1 MGDQP
6 IILAI
11 DQGTTSTRAIL
22 FSAEL
27 EILAVQQK
35 ELKLHYPCKG
45 WVEQN
50 PETIWQDTLEVC
62 RAALEH
68 GTGKVAESVIAI
80 GITNQRE
87 TTILWDRKS
96 GKPVYPAIVWQDRRT
111 GAVCEQLRAQGLE
124 PMVTAR
130 TGLLFDPYFSATKIA
145 WILDNVEGVRA
156 RAVRGEL
163 AFGTIDCYL
172 LWHLTGGLAH
182 ATDVTNAART
192 LLFNIVEQQWDEDLL
207 ALFDIPAAI
216 LPEVRD
222 NAARFGMTDPVL
234 FGREIPVGGM
244 AGDQH
249 AALIGQRCFRPG
261 MVKSTYGTGCFAL
274 MNIGPDFRLSQHRL
288 LTTPAYRLN
297 GKMVYAVE
305 GSIFVAGAAIQW
317 LRDGLEFFQDAAAS
331 EALARSVPD
340 SNEVYFVPA
349 FTGLGAPYWRPDVR
363 GMISGLSRETTRA
376 HIIRAAL
383 EAQGYQTLDLIAAIE
398 EDGGYQAEVVR
409 VDGGLVANRF
419 MCQFLAD
426 MLNRPVEVPKVTEAT
441 ALGAAILA
449 GLTVG
454 LFAGLET
461 TEHYWQRDIIYTPA
475 MTEAERKRLYTG
487 WKTAI
492 QSLLHTAGN
501 ASAES
506 DAANSHQKNEHEAGK
521 ICGETGNR

>member
-1 MGDQP
+1 MNNQP
-6 IILAI
+6 VILAI

-22 FSAEL
+22 FSATL

-35 ELKLHYPCKG
+35 ELKLHYPHKG

-50 PETIWQDTLEVC
+50 PEAIWQDTLEVC
-62 RAALEH
+62 HAVLEH
-68 GTGKVAESVIAI
+68 NVSMVGSVAAI

-87 TTILWDRKS
+87 TTILWDRKT

-111 GAVCEQLRAQGLE
+111 DIGCEQLKAQGYE

-145 WILDNVEGVRA
+145 WILDNVEGVRS
-156 RAVRGEL
+156 RAMRGEL
-163 AFGTIDCYL
+163 AFGTVDCYL
-172 LWHLTGGLAH
+172 LWHLTGGKVH

-192 LLFNIVEQQWDEDLL
+192 LLFNIVEQKWDADLL
-207 ALFDIPAAI
+207 TLFNIPETI

-222 NAARFGMTDPVL
+222 NAARFGMTDRIL
-234 FGREIPVGGM
+234 FGRGIPIGGM

-274 MNIGPDFRLSQHRL
+274 MNIGSDFKPSQHRL

-297 GKMVYAVE
+297 GKMVYAIE
-305 GSIFVAGAAIQW
+305 GSIFIAGAAIQW
-317 LRDGLEFFQDAAAS
+317 LRDELEFFQEVAAS
-331 EALARSVPD
+331 DALALSVPD

-363 GMISGLSRETTRA
+363 GMISGLSRDTTRV
-376 HIIRAAL
+376 HIVRAAL
-383 EAQGYQTLDLIAAIE
+383 EAQGYQTRDLMAAIE
-398 EDGGYQAEVVR
+398 EDGGHHAEIIR
-409 VDGGLVANRF
+409 VDGGLVANKF

-426 MLNRPVEVPKVTEAT
+426 ILNKPVEVPKITEAT

-449 GLTVG
+449 GLTVD
-454 LFAGLET
+454 LFADLEVT
-461 TEHYWQRDIIYTPA
+461 GCYWQRDKIYTPTI
-475 MTEAERKRLYTG
+475 TETERERLYAG
-487 WKTAI
+487 WKAAV
-492 QSLLHTAGN
+492 QSLLH
-501 ASAES
+501 ASR
-506 DAANSHQKNEHEAGK
+506 N
-521 ICGETGNR
+521 

>member
-1 MGDQP
+1 MNDQP
-6 IILAI
+6 TILAI
-11 DQGTTSTRAIL
+11 DQGTTSTRTIL

-27 EILAVQQK
+27 KILAVQQK
-35 ELKLHYPCKG
+35 ELKLHYPRKG

-62 RAALEH
+62 RAILERTA
-68 GTGKVAESVIAI
+68 GRAEAVTAI

-87 TTILWDRKS
+87 TTILWDRKT

-111 GAVCEQLRAQGLE
+111 GTVCERLRAQGFE

-172 LWHLTGGLAH
+172 LWHLTGGRVY

-192 LLFNIVEQQWDEDLL
+192 LLFNIVEQQWDADLL

-222 NAARFGMTDPVL
+222 NAAGFGVTDPAL
-234 FGREIPVGGM
+234 FDREIPVGGM

-297 GKMVYAVE
+297 GRMVYAVE

-363 GMISGLSRETTRA
+363 GMISGLSRDTTRA

-383 EAQGYQTLDLIAAIE
+383 EAQGYQTLDLMAAIE
-398 EDGGYQAEVVR
+398 EDGGYQADVVR
-409 VDGGLVANRF
+409 VDGGLVANGF

-426 MLNRPVEVPKVTEAT
+426 MLNKPVEVPKVTEAT

-449 GLTVG
+449 GLAVG
-454 LFAGLET
+454 LFAGLEA
-461 TEHYWQRDIIYTPA
+461 TERYWQRDIIYTPV
-475 MTEAERKRLYTG
+475 MTEAERKRLYAG
-487 WKTAI
+487 WKTAV
-492 QSLLHTAGN
+492 QSLLHASGN
-501 ASAES
+501 AAAEPAVS
-506 DAANSHQKNEHEAGK
+506 DSRQ
-521 ICGETGNR
+521 